1 MGSDLLELKHIN
13 NNMIHLRDYLYEAE
27 LNLEWWNSKSP
38 AYQKRYLTKHPNSIY
53 AQKVKDGEL
62 EVGGETK
69 EETPE
74 VKEEPKSLTPKSDKK
89 EEKIKAQLEADKK
102 QYEAISAD
110 WKQALDE
117 WRAIPNVDSHWDR
130 DQQKWTFNSPEDEAT
145 YNKKVEAKKKCQA
158 INAELTTV
166 KHRIDLAE
174 RRLGKLVRQKNFEAR
189 QATPNAT
196 DKYKEQGIAQV
207 VDFSGMDAQTEKEAI
222 DAVAENVKRYPFM
235 KNHLSFLGSHKSKK
249 FQELSDQLAHDYYL
263 DQVEKEYNKAKD
275 SYNKAMEGYVGQEKV
290 PSRAY
295 NDEANWV
302 SPNKREKLRW
312 GSYTIDQAYDKMKSI
327 DDRGGPEGYIKMPIY
342 QNAINRWKRMKSRN
356 WAYYRPNELK
366 NSQEGLI
373 AFNENQ
379 FDSADLQHNV
389 DVKWHPEGCAT
400 KKATMDHEFG
410 HAIWYKLGLNKNGTP
425 NANGNDWAGRSPLQ
439 KYIADQMNWG
449 KEHIKNNLSHYAAT
463 NSSEFF
469 AEAYSEYLNNPNPR
483 PIAKKV
489 GELLD
494 EEIKRRGYAD
504 GSNS

>member
-1 MGSDLLELKHIN
+1 
-13 NNMIHLRDYLYEAE
+13 MITLYEAE

-53 AQKVKDGEL
+53 ADKVKSGEIS
-62 EVGGETK
+62 VGDDKNEKIET
-69 EETPE
+69 
-74 VKEEPKSLTPKSDKK
+74 EPKTPKADKK
-89 EEKIKAQLEADKK
+89 EEKIKAQLEADRKIYDEINAKWKK
-102 QYEAISAD
+102 
-110 WKQALDE
+110 ALDE
-117 WRAIPNVDSHWDR
+117 WRAIPDVHHEWDSKNQAW
-130 DQQKWTFNSPEDEAT
+130 KFNSQEDET
-145 YNKKVEAKKKCQA
+145 NYYNKEDARRKVRS
-158 INAELTTV
+158 INAEIDIV

-196 DKYKEQGIAQV
+196 TKYKDSGIAKV

-222 DAVAENVKRYPFM
+222 DAVAENIKRYPFM
-235 KNHLSFLGSHKSKK
+235 KDHLSFLGSHKSKK

-275 SYNKAMEGYVGQEKV
+275 YYNERMEGYIGQEKV

-295 NDEANWV
+295 QDEANWV
-302 SPNKREKLRW
+302 SPEKREKLRW
-312 GSYTIDQAYDKMKSI
+312 GSYTADEAYDKMRRI
-327 DDRGGPEGYIKMPIY
+327 DSRGGPEGYIKAPVY

-356 WAYYRPNELK
+356 WAYYRPNDLK
-366 NSQEGLI
+366 NYQEGLI
-373 AFNENQ
+373 AFNENK
-379 FDSADLQHNV
+379 FDDADLQHHV
-389 DVKWHPEGCAT
+389 ETKWHPEGCAT

-425 NANGNDWAGRSPLQ
+425 NVNGNDWAGRSPLQ
-439 KYIADQMNWG
+439 QYIAKEMGWG
-449 KEHIKNNLSHYAAT
+449 KDHIKNNLSEYAAT

-483 PIAKKV
+483 PVAKKI

-494 EEIKRRGYAD
+494 REIELRGYKK
-504 GSNS
+504 

>member
-1 MGSDLLELKHIN
+1 
-13 NNMIHLRDYLYEAE
+13 MIHLADYLYEAE

-38 AYQKRYLTKHPNSIY
+38 AYQKRYLNKHPNSIY

-62 EVGGETK
+62 EVGGDN
-69 EETPE
+69 EEDQPE
-74 VKEEPKSLTPKSDKK
+74 VEEEPKSLTPKSDKK
-89 EEKIKAQLEADKK
+89 EEKIKAQLEVDKK
-102 QYEAISAD
+102 QYDEISAK

-117 WRAIPNVDSHWDR
+117 WRSIPDVKTTWNSEKQGWD
-130 DQQKWTFNSPEDEAT
+130 FNSPEDEAT
-145 YNKKVEAKKKCQA
+145 YRKKVEAKKKCQE
-158 INAELTTV
+158 INSEITEV

-196 DKYKEQGIAQV
+196 TKYKDSGIAKV
-207 VDFSGMDAQTEKEAI
+207 VDFSGMDAETEEVATN
-222 DAVAENVKRYPFM
+222 AVAENIKRYPFM
-235 KNHLSFLGSHKSKK
+235 KDHLTFLGSHKSKK

-275 SYNKAMEGYVGQEKV
+275 FYNEKMEGYIGQEKV

-302 SPNKREKLRW
+302 SPDKREKLRW
-312 GSYTIDQAYDKMKSI
+312 GSYTADEAYDKMRNI
-327 DDRGGPEGYIKMPIY
+327 DSRGGPEGYIKAPAY

-356 WAYYRPNELK
+356 WAYYRPNGLK
-366 NSQEGLI
+366 GNQEGLI
-373 AFNENQ
+373 AFNENK
-379 FDSADLQHNV
+379 FDDADLQHYV
-389 DVKWHPEGCAT
+389 DIKWHPEGCAS

-410 HAIWYKLGLNKNGTP
+410 HSVWYKLGLDKSGQP
-425 NANGNDWAGRSPLQ
+425 NVNGNDWAGRSPLQ
-439 KYIADQMNWG
+439 QFIAKEMMWG
-449 KEHIKNNLSHYAAT
+449 KDHIKNNLSQYAAT

-483 PIAKKV
+483 PIAKKI

-494 EEIKRRGYAD
+494 EEIKRRGYSNE
-504 GSNS
+504 SNS